1 MKNLFNSKIS
11 ELSSVLE
18 ELTDKL
24 DATDKVYSLMHNM
37 WGVFNVMDR
46 FDDNDTIWYGS

>member
-24 DATDKVYSLMHNM
+24 DATDKVYS
-37 WGVFNVMDR
+37 FNAQHVGC
-46 FDDNDTIWYGS
+46 FQCNG